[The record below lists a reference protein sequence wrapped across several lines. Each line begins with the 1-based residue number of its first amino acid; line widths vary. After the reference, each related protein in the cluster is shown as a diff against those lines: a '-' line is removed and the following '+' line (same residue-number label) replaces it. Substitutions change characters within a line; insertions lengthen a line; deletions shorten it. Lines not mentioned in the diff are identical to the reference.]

1 MGRTLGAKNKLS
13 KTIKDSIEHSFN
25 RLPGGSSRY
34 LLELAQNDPKTY
46 CQLLAKVIPQ
56 QLNLDS
62 TLSID
67 LGHALLDANDRLKT
81 MRDVTPKRLEIAA
94 DSVAAGS
101 VAAGSVAAGSVAAGS
116 VAADSV
122 VAGSVVADS
131 VVADSVVADI
141 LAADKS

>member
-101 VAAGSVAAGSVAAGS
+101 VAAGSVAA
-116 VAADSV
+116 DSV

>member
-101 VAAGSVAAGSVAAGS
+101 VAAGSVAAGSV
-116 VAADSV
+116 

>member
-101 VAAGSVAAGSVAAGS
+101 VAAGSVAAGSVAA
-116 VAADSV
+116 DSV
-122 VAGSVVADS
+122 VADSVVADS

>member
-101 VAAGSVAAGSVAAGS
+101 VAAGSVAAGSVAA
-116 VAADSV
+116 DSV

>member
-101 VAAGSVAAGSVAAGS
+101 VAAGSVAAGSV
-116 VAADSV
+116 
-122 VAGSVVADS
+122 VADS

>member
-101 VAAGSVAAGSVAAGS
+101 VAAGSVAAGSVAA
-116 VAADSV
+116 
-122 VAGSVVADS
+122 DS